1 MIVLEHVRLIDGTGS
16 ECQEDVSVMVGD
28 GKIKK
33 IGRGLE
39 VPAGCIVVDGTGKTV
54 IPGLIDAH
62 THFSGSSLFTRPG
75 MDNANASRD
84 FAEGREGCL
93 RWGVTTVRTCGDME
107 EDILG
112 YVKARRDGTALR
124 GPNVVACGPMFQAN
138 NGHPYF
144 TIMPGNTEALEKAI
158 VLADIVDDLEGEI
171 DRILDNGASFVKCV
185 YGHVNRTDRGNS
197 VPRLGEDIL
206 ARIVAHTHKRGK
218 KVCCH
223 VDTVEEM
230 VAAAEMGI
238 DSIEHCTNVGSTN
251 PPLTEEMIEAVKKS
265 GAVLDPTNVALGPW
279 EALLHIENG
288 TCAYNLDLTKR
299 MYDAGVPLAIGC
311 DSGIPLIPFGEA
323 VHEEMALFVKAGIDP
338 LAVLKIA
345 THDNA
350 VLLGVDDRAGTIEE
364 GKNADLVLVD
374 GNPLADIADTKNIR
388 LVIQDG
394 DIVSG
399 SVLPGSGR
407 VFG

>member
-16 ECQEDVSVMVGD
+16 ESQEDVSILVKD
-28 GKIKK
+28 GKIEK
-33 IGRGLE
+33 IGRGFEALH
-39 VPAGCIVVDGTGKTV
+39 GFIVIDGTGKTV

-75 MDNANASRD
+75 MDSANASRD

-112 YVKARRDGTALR
+112 YVKAKSEGTAPR
-124 GPNVVACGPMFQAN
+124 GPNVVACGPLFQAD

-158 VLADIVDDLEGEI
+158 VLADVVDDLEGEI
-171 DRILDNGASFVKCV
+171 DRVLDNGASFIKCV
-185 YGHVNRTDRGNS
+185 YGHVNRADQENA
-197 VPRLGEDIL
+197 VPRLKRDIL

-230 VAAAEMGI
+230 LVAAEMGI
-238 DSIEHCTNVGSTN
+238 DSIEHCTNVGSSN
-251 PPLTEEMIEAVKKS
+251 PPLTDEMIEAVKRS

-288 TCAYNLDLTKR
+288 TYAYNLDLTKR
-299 MYDAGVPLAIGC
+299 MFDAGVPLAIGC

-323 VHEEMALFVKAGIDP
+323 VHEEMANFVKAGIDP
-338 LAVLKIA
+338 LSVLKIA
-345 THDNA
+345 TQDNA
-350 VLLGVDDRAGTIEE
+350 VLLGVDDKVGTIEE

-374 GNPLADIADTKNIR
+374 GDPLEDIANTKNIR

-394 DIVSG
+394 DVVSG
-399 SVLPGSGR
+399 SVSTGLMRMVG
-407 VFG
+407 